1 LEVLANLVGPDMMG
15 LVKACPLNFRRLQGF
30 RTRRHALVANG
41 YCAGYGEIVDC
52 QKDMHFEY
60 FADPE
65 AFTFL
70 TDEPVD
76 CHFCATRAF
85 CIDGGHLHG
94 IEQIDAVCLD
104 CLAAGRLIDLDI
116 STNQIAPNQIQPDSE
131 REEVSNEIMYRTPL
145 VPTWQDFFWPVKN
158 GVPFKFIKI
167 ASKLDYDSREQ
178 FLASLFDCEP
188 DPDLW
193 DMLPDHRIT
202 NVKEGQYDISFY
214 LFEHSGDKL
223 TIWDAN

>member
-1 LEVLANLVGPDMMG
+1 MWSVQ
-15 LVKACPLNFRRLQGF
+15 ACPLNFRRLQGF

-41 YCAGYGEIVDC
+41 CCAGYGEIVDC

-131 REEVSNEIMYRTPL
+131 REEVSNEITYRTPL